1 MEVSKGRRFYGTV
14 TVSERGQIVIPAK
27 ARRDFDIKV
36 GDKLLVLGDL
46 SQGLAIAKAS
56 VIIEGLSD
64 AMSMFKSS
72 LEDTDPEADSEESQE
87 AV

>member
-1 MEVSKGRRFYGTV
+1 MEVSQGRRFYGTV

-27 ARRDFDIKV
+27 ARRDFDIQV

-72 LEDTDPEADSEESQE
+72 LEDTDPEADSEENQ
-87 AV
+87 

>member
-72 LEDTDPEADSEESQE
+72 LEDTDPEADSE
-87 AV
+87 

>member
-1 MEVSKGRRFYGTV
+1 MLEVSNGRRFYGTV
-14 TVSERGQIVIPAK
+14 TVSERGQIVIPAE

-56 VIIEGLSD
+56 VIIDGLNQALSLFESTDDSD
-64 AMSMFKSS
+64 SA
-72 LEDTDPEADSEESQE
+72 ESAAE
-87 AV
+87 